1 MRSGTKE
8 TIERVH
14 LWSERGDKVSICVN
28 VDASSGMGNEEMD
41 MHEIIPSTSAFCVA
55 RSEPGIS
62 IVYGRQRVSKVDR
75 EPSGSSTPNRLL
87 EPMASATGRPVVFMD
102 INIGETPVGRIK
114 MELFSDVVPKFVC
127 RVPIDTC

>member
-1 MRSGTKE
+1 MHSGTKE

-14 LWSERGDKVSICVN
+14 LWSERGDKVSIYVN

-62 IVYGRQRVSKVDR
+62 IVYGRQR
-75 EPSGSSTPNRLL
+75 
-87 EPMASATGRPVVFMD
+87 
-102 INIGETPVGRIK
+102 
-114 MELFSDVVPKFVC
+114 
-127 RVPIDTC
+127 